1 MTAINNL
8 QQENGENP
16 NNYAWESAFKMSWDA
31 LSIQNGILSKPKPTL
46 SREYSKLQ
54 RGLIRNLVIVV
65 DASRV
70 MGDTDYQA
78 AQGGGNRLG
87 VVLGSLKTW
96 SVSLKGLFRNCFM
109 ILIHWDQFFY
119 WECAM
124 GLQRD
129 GPPGYQIL

>member
-1 MTAINNL
+1 MTANVEKEAA
-8 QQENGENP
+8 ENA

-87 VVLGSLKTW
+87 VVLGALKTW
-96 SVSLKGLFRNCFM
+96 SVSFINLFRNYFM
-109 ILIHWDQFFY
+109 ILILWDLSFY
-119 WECAM
+119 WGCAM
-124 GLQRD
+124 GLQR
-129 GPPGYQIL
+129 GGHRGYQIL